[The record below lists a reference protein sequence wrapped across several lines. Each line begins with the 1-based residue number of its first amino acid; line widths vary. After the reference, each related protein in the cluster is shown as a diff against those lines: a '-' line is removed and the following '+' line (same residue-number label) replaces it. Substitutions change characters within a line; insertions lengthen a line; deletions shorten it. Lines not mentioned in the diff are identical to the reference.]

1 MFLKNKGASG
11 QFTFDIIYSC
21 LQKSLRRND
30 YELSMEMVK
39 EFRDYPNALKKRLI
53 YICCED
59 LPNLYLIK
67 DIYDTEADINKLLP
81 FIKIICEHIKC
92 REVIMA
98 FRVACQ
104 DKINKE
110 PFNKDDDLYTWCQK
124 LFTQLC
130 KYDSDCKP
138 VLDELIR
145 KFPILNEF
153 KITNIF
159 NFINKNRVVLYSI
172 IAFLTIDY
180 ITIKKYIPDNFNN
193 NIPFDFNFKKLT
205 LPDYVYDKHVK
216 ISPESQKTYKFFM
229 DNIILIPR
237 KPETDLEV
245 KGKNLYIATD
255 KASGEYINKIRY
267 DFGSSEIKKYNFKDL
282 RLIQTQ
288 LITGR
293 SKPRTWFCCNLN
305 KVIKGPLNI
314 KQIKELI
321 DSDKLKRIFK
331 LKRVHT
337 EIIEIDGEF
346 YLMFDNLIPI
356 NENET
361 IVKSSK
367 LETNVTIYN
376 GNLYVLSS
384 KEFSNLSDNVKL
396 KVIKNLIFRKI
407 IGTNDTCDR
416 NIIVYKNK
424 VASIDDPVLLQE
436 TEFMF
441 KTHIVNTQ
449 VRTSYEDAYEK
460 NKKIIDDWLQEIRNK
475 INNKKGKTWK
485 FILNKIDNLEI
496 KF

>member
-1 MFLKNKGASG
+1 
-11 QFTFDIIYSC
+11 
-21 LQKSLRRND
+21 
-30 YELSMEMVK
+30 
-39 EFRDYPNALKKRLI
+39 
-53 YICCED
+53 
-59 LPNLYLIK
+59 
-67 DIYDTEADINKLLP
+67 
-81 FIKIICEHIKC
+81 
-92 REVIMA
+92 
-98 FRVACQ
+98 
-104 DKINKE
+104 
-110 PFNKDDDLYTWCQK
+110 
-124 LFTQLC
+124 
-130 KYDSDCKP
+130 
-138 VLDELIR
+138 
-145 KFPILNEF
+145 
-153 KITNIF
+153 
-159 NFINKNRVVLYSI
+159 
-172 IAFLTIDY
+172 
-180 ITIKKYIPDNFNN
+180 
-193 NIPFDFNFKKLT
+193 
-205 LPDYVYDKHVK
+205 
-216 ISPESQKTYKFFM
+216 M

-237 KPETDLEV
+237 KPETDLEI
-245 KGKNLYIATD
+245 KGKNLYITTD

-321 DSDKLKRIFK
+321 DSDKLKGLFK

-337 EIIEIDGEF
+337 EVIEIDSEF

-376 GNLYVLSS
+376 GNLYILSS

-416 NIIVYKNK
+416 NIIVYKNT

-475 INNKKGKTWK
+475 IINKKGKTWK